1 MEAAIEPEKPAFC
14 PQCGGVLSAGD
25 GTMPGAAF
33 AEQPAQAM
41 QAEPPPY
48 PAQNMPCAGM
58 PRFAGDIHPEAERRN
73 QEKRRYLRNKR
84 IWKAG
89 LVLWLLLFSASWAF
103 TMGRRNENL
112 SYMILM
118 MGAAVL
124 GAFFPIDPEHP
135 GVPALQKISAFTL
148 VLLCGG
154 FCGFLLGRFFHYL
167 IHSYML

>member
-1 MEAAIEPEKPAFC
+1 
-14 PQCGGVLSAGD
+14 
-25 GTMPGAAF
+25 MPGAAF

-41 QAEPPPY
+41 QAEPPPVMAYPQTEEGLFSQEPRQEGYPPPY